1 MELHIVQERNARTI
15 ASKKEPLTGQEKHR
29 SYTDDR
35 KEIGATHRTREKE
48 ELRRWQ
54 DLNRSYI

>member
-15 ASKKEPLTGQEKHR
+15 ASKKEPLTGQEKNS

-35 KEIGATHRTREKE
+35 KAIGATHRTGEIQKLQR
-48 ELRRWQ
+48 
-54 DLNRSYI
+54 